1 MYTHNSFKD
10 VDICVIK
17 SICTLRGIKTRYRN
31 KNKLINVLIEFNA
44 VTRIQKSLRAKLMKY
59 VFCPISHEYLRY
71 PFVSIKHPN
80 GHFNYFSLSG
90 IAKWFTKNKE
100 YICPNTRYKITREK
114 LVEIDGLYYFYTRR
128 RILKSETVKR
138 EDEVNQDII
147 WVSSDLIN
155 FVSNIQN
162 IEFLTST
169 TIDDIVIPYI
179 MNNLFFILNKNV
191 EHALSVLLLVLE
203 IINNMDIVY
212 KAYIISKL
220 DKLI

>member
-1 MYTHNSFKD
+1 MYNHNSFKD
-10 VDICVIK
+10 VDVCFLK
-17 SICTLRGIKTRYRN
+17 SICTIRGIKTRYRN
-31 KNKLINVLIEFNA
+31 KNKLIKVLIEFNA
-44 VTRIQKSLRAKLMKY
+44 ATYIQKIFRAKLMKY
-59 VFCPISHEYLRY
+59 IFCPISYEHLKY

-100 YICPNTRYKITREK
+100 YICPNTRYKISREK
-114 LVEIDGLYYFYTRR
+114 LTEIDGLYYFYTRR
-128 RILKSETVKR
+128 RILRGESSKR
-138 EDEVNQDII
+138 EDEANQDII

-179 MNNLFFILNKNV
+179 MNNLFFILSRNV
-191 EHALSVLLLVLE
+191 EQAISVLFLVLE

-212 KAYIISKL
+212 KDYITSKL